1 MAKGKRV
8 GTALCAI
15 LALAVVGSVAYV
27 VAAPNGKALGDSPAA
42 QFLALAVPEPPEL
55 THIEPPTAR
64 PPVAE
69 IGETYMASGYEVKVQ
84 DIRVGKN
91 RGELPQILVEEM
103 LLGRNPHVELDEDGT
118 FQDDHLYVDAALTVT
133 NVSNDWN
140 DDFLLTACRLNANSE
155 DGIFYGAEPV
165 TSDIPEWTAPGH
177 AAGHV
182 PLAIGESVSG
192 HIGFVVTEDQLLNEE
207 EPLYFTV
214 DVKGLVEGYPEDA
227 DTSWTPVPTEWS

>member
-84 DIRVGKN
+84 DIRVGKT
-91 RGELPQILVEEM
+91 RGPLPLVPETAM
-103 LLGRNPHVELDEDGT
+103 HLGRDEHAQLDENGT
-118 FQDDHLYVDAALTVT
+118 FQDDHLYVDVNLTIH
-133 NVSNDWN
+133 NVSYD
-140 DDFLLTACRLNANSE
+140 DDFLIGGCVLYSNSE
-155 DGIFYGAEPV
+155 NGVFPGGGSVA
-165 TSDIPEWTAPGH
+165 SDLADLTAPGH
-177 AAGHV
+177 DSGNV
-182 PLAIGESVSG
+182 SIAIGESVSG